1 MTRRSRVLIVA
12 SICGSLLGAALVSN
26 AYKTQGGIGL
36 TFAIVGAV
44 IGGIAG
50 YFTITRQL
58 RMHIL
63 GAAIGSI
70 AALTLFQVPVCD
82 GSHYGMPVLGGLI
95 GMMFGGLFE
104 SFLKSKIARVDPKT
118 DADTVQS
125 TNKAMHTKPSIGRF

>member
-1 MTRRSRVLIVA
+1 MTRRGRILIVA
-12 SICGSLLGAALVSN
+12 SICGSLLGAALVSY

-36 TFAIVGAV
+36 SLAIVGAV
-44 IGGIAG
+44 IGGFAG
-50 YFTITRQL
+50 YFAIGRQL

-82 GSHYGMPVLGGLI
+82 GSHFFMPVLGGLI
-95 GMMFGGLFE
+95 GLIVGGLFE
-104 SFLKSKIARVDPKT
+104 SLLKSKAARVVPKT

-125 TNKAMHTKPSIGRF
+125 TSKAMHT